1 MNKNPVPTFNDP
13 LLTRADVLRITTLGA
28 TKFKEL
34 VRAGKFPLPVQISP
48 HRVAWRTSAVQA
60 YIDALPIADAYQDVN
75 HPEATRCSGSQAA

>member
-1 MNKNPVPTFNDP
+1 MKSPVSPPIDP

-34 VRAGKFPLPVQISP
+34 VRAGKFPAPVQISP

-60 YIDALPIADAYQDVN
+60 HIDALPIADAYQDVN
-75 HPEATRCSGSQAA
+75 QPEATRGTASQAA